1 MHAILLQQ
9 LLVLGAAGGVTEVVV
24 YPDRA
29 QVVRTAQVACG
40 PRAQVT
46 FSEVSPAADAGS
58 FRARTSLGTVEG
70 LRSVE
75 RSRDQ
80 AFAPKFRELDEQLRQ
95 LGREIDAQRDVQSR
109 AANLSRVAQQ
119 LSEVS
124 LQFINRE
131 LVDQPGSS
139 RTWSAAFDTALTHRL
154 RAAATSQDA
163 TAKIRALSQRLSDL
177 QRRRQL
183 LAGTPARKDFTV
195 DVLVSC
201 PSGSKATVQ
210 LTYLVGGASWEPAYE
225 ARAVEGAVELT
236 TYATVRQST
245 GEPWENARLILS
257 TAVPR
262 QNATPPEVQPLKV
275 WADERK
281 EEKKVLVRRDEL
293 TQHAEAPGGGEAAEG
308 EGRMLAE
315 EQGLSVQLKVPEAV
329 DVPADNSPV
338 RMAVATHRLKAST
351 TLRTAPKLQP
361 FVFRVAELVNTAPFP
376 LLAGPLDAFH
386 RGGFIGRYP
395 LERIPQGG
403 KFSLTFGV
411 DEGLKVERRVVQ
423 EVQRDQGFLG
433 STRRFNYAYLIDIA
447 NYRNAPEEV
456 EVSEH
461 IPVSELDD
469 VRVEVEPSTSKG
481 YELKKD
487 DGILTWKVR
496 LGRGEKK
503 TLQLHF
509 HVDVPATYDTGSL

>member
-1 MHAILLQQ
+1 MHALLLQ
-9 LLVLGAAGGVTEVVV
+9 LVVLGAASGVTEVVV

-29 QVVRTAQVACG
+29 QVVRTAQVACA

-46 FSEVSPAADAGS
+46 FSEVSPAADPGS
-58 FRARTSLGTVEG
+58 FRARTSAGTVEG

-80 AFAPKFRELDEQLRQ
+80 AFAPKFRELDEQIRQ
-95 LGREIDAQRDVQSR
+95 LGREIDAQRDTTSR
-109 AANLSRVAQQ
+109 AASLSLLAHK
-119 LSEVS
+119 LSEIS
-124 LQFINRE
+124 AQFINRE
-131 LVDQPGSS
+131 LVDQPGNA
-139 RTWSAAFDTALTHRL
+139 RTWSSALDTALTHRL
-154 RAAATSQDA
+154 KAASTLQEA
-163 TAKIRALSQRLSDL
+163 TAKTRGLNQRLSDL

-195 DVLVSC
+195 DVLVAC
-201 PSGSKATVQ
+201 PSGNKATVQ

-225 ARAVEGAVELT
+225 ARATENAVELT

-245 GEPWENARLILS
+245 GEAWDNARLTLS

-281 EEKKVLVRRDEL
+281 EEKKVLVRRDEAI
-293 TQHAEAPGGGEAAEG
+293 QHAEAPGGGELAEG
-308 EGRMLAE
+308 QGRFLAE

-338 RMAVATHRLKAST
+338 RMAVATHKLKASAL
-351 TLRTAPKLQP
+351 LRAVPKLQP

-376 LLAGPLDAFH
+376 LLEGPLDAFY
-386 RGGFIGRYP
+386 RGGYIGRYP
-395 LERIPQGG
+395 LERVPQGG

-411 DEGLKVERRVVQ
+411 DEGFKIERRIGQ

-433 STRRFNYAYLIDIA
+433 STRRFKYFYLIDLA
-447 NYRNAPEEV
+447 NYRGASEEV

-469 VRVEVEPSTSKG
+469 VRVEVEADTTKG

-487 DGILTWKVR
+487 DGLLVWKVK
-496 LGRGEKK
+496 LPRGDKR
-503 TLQLHF
+503 TLKLLF
-509 HVDVPATYDTGSL
+509 HVDVPSSYDTGGL